1 MAKLKLN
8 PDPTFK
14 SQVGIPVAGGD
25 AVEVEF
31 TFKHRTRDEMDAFLK
46 AATELRDAGLIMEM
60 ASGWELADAFTAV
73 NVNKLAQNYIT
84 APQAIFQTY
93 LDELVKARVKN

>member
-14 SQVGIPVAGGD
+14 AKVEISAAGAGVD
-25 AVEVEF
+25 PVEF

-46 AATELRDAGLIMEM
+46 SSGDLKDAKLIMEM
-60 ASGWELADAFTAV
+60 AVGWELVDAFTEE
-73 NVNKLAQNYIT
+73 NLNKLAQNYIT
-84 APQAIFQTY
+84 APQAIFSTY
-93 LDELVKARVKN
+93 LDELVKAREKN